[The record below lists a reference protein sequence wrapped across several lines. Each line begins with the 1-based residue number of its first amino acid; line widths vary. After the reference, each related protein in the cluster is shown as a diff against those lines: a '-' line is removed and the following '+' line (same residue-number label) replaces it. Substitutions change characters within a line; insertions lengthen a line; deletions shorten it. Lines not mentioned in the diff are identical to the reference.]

1 MPAMT
6 RSLMLAAPLLLL
18 AACGDEAAEVSE
30 GEEKLDARGEVLGG
44 SITDDMLPLDALTS
58 QAPPQAGED
67 GATTN
72 EDAQQAA
79 DGPDEAGEAAAPAE
93 AEPAPAAQAE
103 DEAAQAAE

>member
-67 GATTN
+67 GATN

-79 DGPDEAGEAAAPAE
+79 DGPDEAGEPAAPDE